1 MDLHVGIA
9 MDVKNEQLFMR
20 PICGY
25 CNGCKKLAT
34 ITIFICKYCIFEI
47 ALWKL

>member
-9 MDVKNEQLFMR
+9 MDVKEPKIITR

-25 CNGCKKLAT
+25 CNGCKKTNNYYETYMRIL
-34 ITIFICKYCIFEI
+34 
-47 ALWKL
+47 